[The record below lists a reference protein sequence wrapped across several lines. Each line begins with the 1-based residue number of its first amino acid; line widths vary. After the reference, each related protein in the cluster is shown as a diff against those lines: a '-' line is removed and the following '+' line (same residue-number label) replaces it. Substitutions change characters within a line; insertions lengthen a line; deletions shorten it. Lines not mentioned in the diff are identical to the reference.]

1 MRIQNSLKG
10 IYVKEEEKLNNGK
23 FEFEKAK
30 QDNSFLPEDQQ
41 ELKDEMDDIVN
52 ENYLLDLKNKQSIG
66 DGDD

>member
-1 MRIQNSLKG
+1 LKG

-52 ENYLLDLKNKQSIG
+52 ENYLLDLKNK
-66 DGDD
+66 